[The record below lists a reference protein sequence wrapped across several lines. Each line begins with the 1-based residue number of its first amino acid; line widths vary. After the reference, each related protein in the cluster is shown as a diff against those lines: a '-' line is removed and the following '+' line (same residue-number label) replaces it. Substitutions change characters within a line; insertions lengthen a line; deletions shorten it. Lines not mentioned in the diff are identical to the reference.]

1 MTQPT
6 DVINMIAVAMPFPHG
21 GGGYRALL
29 AIKEYKKRG
38 INPFLILPWTFNLD
52 TSDEILKNIR
62 FLLREE
68 INVYGDVLLPRFFS
82 FNLPFKKALA
92 KLLISKNLL
101 DPRLRIKTKNI
112 ANILHCV
119 MSMHEGFDAVTTSL
133 KISEMFS
140 IRKIVLLQLPP
151 FYGNSHRDKLI
162 KEAYNLWFN
171 VVFDPFLRRT
181 LQVLQ
186 QKMFNSV
193 QSKLK
198 TLLNDFDLL
207 IAVSRSIPIEMG
219 EKWLNKVVF
228 LDPGVALSKEDIRLI
243 TRIRNTVRK
252 KDKIVVFGG
261 RPRPEK
267 GIIEALIAWK
277 HILKSV
283 SQSYKL
289 VVTGI
294 IKPKI
299 MNKLKK
305 FCRKL
310 GIEEKISFL
319 GYISR
324 EKRLSLLAKAR
335 MMIYPSHVDAFSYSV
350 LEALNLNTPVVAYDI
365 PAIRMYYD
373 KLEGVTLVKESDVEA
388 LAQKTIE
395 TIENKYV
402 RVETPKFAKTWDEI
416 MDEETSLIKKF
427 AKKKYF

>member
-1 MTQPT
+1 ME
-6 DVINMIAVAMPFPHG
+6 MFC
-21 GGGYRALL
+21 Y
-29 AIKEYKKRG
+29 
-38 INPFLILPWTFNLD
+38 LD
-52 TSDEILKNIR
+52 
-62 FLLREE
+62 
-68 INVYGDVLLPRFFS
+68 FFS
-82 FNLPFKKALA
+82 FNIPFKIALA

-101 DPRLRIKTKNI
+101 NPSLRIKTKNV
-112 ANILHCV
+112 ANIFHCV
-119 MSMHEGFDAVTTSL
+119 MSMHEGLDAVTTSL

-171 VVFDPFLRRT
+171 VVYFDPFLRRT

-198 TLLNDFDLL
+198 TLLNDFDFL
-207 IAVSRSIPIEMG
+207 IAVSKSIPIEMG

-243 TRIRNTVRK
+243 TRIRNTVK
-252 KDKIVVFGG
+252 EKDKIVVFGG

-283 SQSYKL
+283 NQSYKL

-335 MMIYPSHVDAFSYSV
+335 MMIYPSHVDAFPYSV

-373 KLEGVTLVKESDVEA
+373 KLEGVTLVKESDVEE

-427 AKKKYF
+427 VKKKYF